1 VSRNILIFGATSAI
15 AEHCARQWASEG
27 AALLLVG
34 RDAEKLAA
42 IASDLRVRG
51 AARVELLTFNFS
63 EIDQLEALVARAFS
77 IFQGDAIEV
86 SLIAFGTLTDQARAE
101 RDLFY
106 AANEQR
112 VNAVSTCMLLAA
124 LANRLLAQGSGRI
137 GVISSVAGDRG
148 RESNYVY
155 GSAKAMV
162 SAFADGLRPRLARS
176 GVALTLVKPGFI
188 DTPMTAS
195 FKKGL
200 LWARPDVIAPVIT
213 ASIARG
219 HSELY
224 VPRFW
229 GFVMRLLKVVPNRI
243 FDRLPL

>member
-1 VSRNILIFGATSAI
+1 
-15 AEHCARQWASEG
+15 
-27 AALLLVG
+27 LLLVG
-34 RDAEKLAA
+34 RNAAKLAV

-51 AARVELLTFNFS
+51 AARVEVLPFDFS
-63 EIDQLEALVARAFS
+63 EIDQLEALVSRAFA
-77 IFQGDAIEV
+77 IFHGDKVEV
-86 SLIAFGTLTDQARAE
+86 SLIAFGTLTDQVRAE
-101 RDLFY
+101 RDLAY
-106 AANEQR
+106 AAHEQR

-148 RESNYVY
+148 RVSNYVY

-200 LWARPDVIAPVIT
+200 LWAQPEVIAPVIT
-213 ASIARG
+213 AAIASGRP
-219 HSELY
+219 ELY

-229 GFVMRLLKVVPNRI
+229 GLVMRLLKAIPNRV

>member
-1 VSRNILIFGATSAI
+1 MSRNIVIFGATSTI
-15 AEHCARQWASEG
+15 AEHCARRWASEG

-34 RDAEKLAA
+34 RNAAKLAV

-51 AARVELLTFNFS
+51 AARVELLPFDFS
-63 EIDQLEALVARAFS
+63 EIDELEALVSRAFA
-77 IFQGDAIEV
+77 IFHGDEVEV
-86 SLIAFGTLTDQARAE
+86 SLIAFGTLTDQLRAE
-101 RDLFY
+101 RDLAY
-106 AANEQR
+106 AAHEQR

-148 RESNYVY
+148 RVSNYVY

-200 LWARPDVIAPVIT
+200 LWAQPEVIAPVIT
-213 ASIARG
+213 AAIASGRP
-219 HSELY
+219 ELY

-229 GFVMRLLKVVPNRI
+229 GLVMRLLKAIPNRV